1 MTDKSLAAVQ
11 EMVAPIALELALDV
25 ESVEIRKTGNQKIVK
40 VILDKDGGISLEE
53 IAAAT
58 REISVKLDELPELAS
73 SFTLEVTSPGVDRP
87 LTAPKHWRRNL
98 GRLVRVE
105 LISGGSLDGRI
116 TDVTE
121 EQITLQVKQ
130 QQRMISLTEIKRAVV
145 QVEFNRPSE
154 VSDGH

>member
-58 REISVKLDELPELAS
+58 REISVKLDELAELAS

-116 TDVTE
+116 TVVTE

>member
-11 EMVAPIALELALDV
+11 ELVAPIALELALDV

-40 VILDKDGGISLEE
+40 VIMDKDGGISLED

-58 REISVKLDELPELAS
+58 REISVKLDELAELAS

-105 LISGGSLDGRI
+105 LIAGGSIDGRI
-116 TDVTE
+116 IDISD

-130 QQRMISLTEIKRAVV
+130 QQRMFSLPEIKRAVV

>member
-1 MTDKSLAAVQ
+1 MMTDKSLAAVQ
-11 EMVAPIALELALDV
+11 ELVAPIALQLTLDV

-58 REISVKLDELPELAS
+58 REISVKLDELAELAS

-98 GRLVRVE
+98 GR
-105 LISGGSLDGRI
+105 
-116 TDVTE
+116 
-121 EQITLQVKQ
+121 
-130 QQRMISLTEIKRAVV
+130 
-145 QVEFNRPSE
+145 
-154 VSDGH
+154 